1 MYTRKRVISL
11 IMCLLLVAGNLG
23 LSGLA
28 AVDFVNAEEAGESTV
43 AGATEEPVASDNL
56 AEVSEDNFDVEVT
69 EEVSE
74 PTDQDSEDADVDEN
88 VGSFVVFENNSEEE
102 SVETIQETEEE
113 PAEETEEAA
122 EETEESAEETE
133 ESAEETEEPA
143 EETEEAA
150 EETEEPTE
158 ELVELN
164 SDTETREVTVDDVKI
179 TVTAEPETFPKEWK
193 LEATKVS
200 NEVQEEVTAAIDEV
214 RSAEEK
220 VAKAYTFDI
229 KVLDADGNEVQPAEG
244 KNVKVSFELAE
255 NSDSNVSANVYHLR
269 NLAEESA
276 EKAEEGSGETKAN
289 TEEPTA
295 TDEGFVAELLAPVEE
310 GQEKEA
316 SDTITVETDGFSYYT
331 VEFTYGDL
339 TYIMEGGTS
348 VAMENILSAVGL
360 TGEIT
365 NAETEGD
372 VPFEIYT
379 DEGEWY
385 VCAPQPFT
393 TTHTLKVTVKEIVFD
408 IEFGYK
414 EVETS
419 YSFRVTDTIALS
431 NTITI
436 VKDWEGDNA
445 DVRPSSLNMYIHNP
459 GMSTLE
465 DGPDIASA
473 METLA
478 GSLNNITAFRK
489 GTKAEY
495 EAAAVTMLVSVNGPA
510 TYMWYDSGAIYYYSA
525 GVVVMNE
532 NANQMFDKCNNITD
546 ISGLAYIN
554 TSYVTSMFAMFR
566 DCFELTDLS
575 PIENWDTGNVE
586 SMRFMFGSS
595 TLPSKRMAVSDI
607 RYLEGWNTQSVTD
620 MSSMFKGASVS
631 DVSWIAGWNVSNVAN
646 MNSMF
651 FRAPVT
657 DARALKDWN
666 VVRVGG
672 QYVNHSNGNTD
683 TGSFNTMFAYNKDV
697 NAASSVANNKK
708 TVITNLPIWTN
719 RAGTWAAAGTYN
731 PSDGPASGSAPTTNK
746 VKAADAGSDH
756 LISSSTYTVD
766 PTDSS
771 KWIYTFTVPEGF
783 ELGIWSAYEDHP
795 ANYTV
800 IYNDVVGKGLHTNPI
815 EGIETGDTV
824 TIVNTRYT
832 QDLTVHLEI
841 AEDAAA
847 LETFDYTLYLWT
859 GDTEMEH
866 PYDLTGTLPTG
877 VTKTSDGTYTFS
889 LSAMDAEPVVPEATA
904 TIRFQNI
911 MNGVHYKVVED
922 HKEGWEL
929 MASTN
934 TSEVLNTDRT
944 AKFLN
949 RAHTALINSYDLVIE
964 MTTSG
969 NQASRDKYFKVQVTL
984 TDAGNNMTHVVYH
997 DDDDLV
1003 IPSNGATLASYVG
1016 MSNPTTI
1023 VTDALGNATATFYL
1037 QNDQYVIIEDLP
1049 SGSKYTITEIYED
1062 YIPSVTGVS
1071 VNGEDTDQT
1080 VGTYSV
1086 TDTST
1091 GITDDTTIVF
1101 SNTKNGVVPTGIK
1114 LKRFDWAPIII
1125 ISMLGLAVLGL
1136 KRRREANGE

>member
-1 MYTRKRVISL
+1 
-11 IMCLLLVAGNLG
+11 MCLLLVAGNLG
-23 LSGLA
+23 LSGVV
-28 AVDFVNAEEAGESTV
+28 AVDFVNAEEAEETV
-43 AGATEEPVASDNL
+43 EEAETAEDAEEAEEAEETTAADNSEEPVASDNL
-56 AEVSEDNFDVEVT
+56 TEASEDSFDVEVE

-74 PTDQDSEDADVDEN
+74 PTDQDTEDADVDEN
-88 VGSFVVFENNSEEE
+88 VGSFVVFENNSEEASDATIYE
-102 SVETIQETEEE
+102 VEEETADEPEEE
-113 PAEETEEAA
+113 P
-122 EETEESAEETE
+122 
-133 ESAEETEEPA
+133 
-143 EETEEAA
+143 
-150 EETEEPTE
+150 
-158 ELVELN
+158 VELN
-164 SDTETREVTVDDVKI
+164 SETETREVTVDDVKI
-179 TVTAEPETFPKEWK
+179 TVTAEPETFPKGWQLQAAKASDEI
-193 LEATKVS
+193 
-200 NEVQEEVTAAIDEV
+200 QEEAEAAIDEV

-220 VAKAYTFDI
+220 VAKTYTFDI
-229 KVLDADGNEVQPAEG
+229 KVLDTNGKEVQPAEG

-255 NSDSNVSANVYHLR
+255 NSDSNVSANVYHLK
-269 NLAEESA
+269 NMAEEVA
-276 EKAEEGSGETKAN
+276 DEEGSSETKEN
-289 TEEPTA
+289 TEEPTV

-331 VEFTYGDL
+331 VEFTYGGL

-495 EAAAVTMLVSVNGPA
+495 EAAAVTRVVSVNGPE

-532 NANQMFDKCNNITD
+532 NSDNMFDKCNNITD

-566 DCFELTDLS
+566 DCFKLTDLS

-595 TLPSKRMAVSDI
+595 TLPSKRMALNDI
-607 RYLEGWNTQSVTD
+607 SYLAGWNTQSVTD

-672 QYVNHSNGNTD
+672 QYVNRSNGNTD
-683 TGSFNTMFAYNKDV
+683 TGNFNTMFAYNKDV

-731 PSDGPASGSAPTTNK
+731 PSNGPASGSAPTTNK
-746 VKAADAGSDH
+746 VKAADAGYDH

-783 ELGIWSAYEDHP
+783 ETGIWSAYEDHP
-795 ANYTV
+795 AHYTV
-800 IYNDVVGKGLHTNPI
+800 TYNSVVDKGIATDPI

-877 VTKTSDGTYTFS
+877 VTKTGDGTYTFS

-904 TIRFQNI
+904 TIQFQNI
-911 MNGVHYKVVED
+911 MNGVHYKVMED

-929 MASTN
+929 MASTH

-949 RAHTALINSYDLVIE
+949 RAHTALTNSYDLAIE

-997 DDDDLV
+997 EDDDLV

-1023 VTDALGNATATFYL
+1023 VTDASGNATATFYL
-1037 QNDQYVIIEDLP
+1037 QNDQYVIIEELP

-1125 ISMLGLAVLGL
+1125 ISMIGLAVLGL